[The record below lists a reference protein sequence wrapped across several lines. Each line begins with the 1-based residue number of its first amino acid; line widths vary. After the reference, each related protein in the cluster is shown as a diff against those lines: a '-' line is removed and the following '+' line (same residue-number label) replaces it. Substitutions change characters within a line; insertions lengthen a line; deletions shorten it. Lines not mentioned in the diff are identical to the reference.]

1 MKTTGFDAGW
11 DGKKER
17 RGFYPGGPR
26 INAFKTRAGPGKM
39 PGPVFRDG
47 ERRPPVFPAV
57 GLSNIL
63 YSQGSKESS
72 EFFFRREPAKGTHR

>member
-1 MKTTGFDAGW
+1 MK
-11 DGKKER
+11 KR
-17 RGFYPGGPR
+17 
-26 INAFKTRAGPGKM
+26 AFKRVQAVKTAFAARFYYILALLL
-39 PGPVFRDG
+39 
-47 ERRPPVFPAV
+47 V

>member
-1 MKTTGFDAGW
+1 MEDIIQKMQGVV
-11 DGKKER
+11 
-17 RGFYPGGPR
+17 RGFCQAEGG
-26 INAFKTRAGPGKM
+26 NKTGIPFVTAWCFTSEKIQM
-39 PGPVFRDG
+39 PKT
-47 ERRPPVFPAV
+47 ETV